1 MGKCWVRPYK
11 AMGGAIIK
19 NRVPFPLS
27 YIGVGLS
34 DKNAPLSRLPGW
46 DKCSYGYHA
55 DDGKAFCGAS
65 NAGEDYGPMFTTGDV
80 IGCGLNFVD
89 RTIFY
94 TKNGINLGVCVCV
107 CVCVC
112 VSVSVSVSVSV
123 CLSVYLFVHPSV
135 CLSVCL
141 WLCMSYSGAICKVVQ
156 VYSLFLST
164 GTAFKDVPVGGT
176 RHTSSVLCPVAPF
189 PSLHSTL
196 PPTLD
201 QHSTLPHRWATD
213 SW

>member
-19 NRVPFPLS
+19 NTVPFPLS

-80 IGCGLNFVD
+80 IGCGLNFLD

-112 VSVSVSVSVSV
+112 LCVCVRLSV

-135 CLSVCL
+135 CLSIFL

-164 GTAFKDVPVGGT
+164 GTAFKDVPVGDT
-176 RHTSSVLCPVAPF
+176 PHPFCAQWHPSCPSTP
-189 PSLHSTL
+189 PSLPL
-196 PPTLD
+196 
-201 QHSTLPHRWATD
+201 
-213 SW
+213 